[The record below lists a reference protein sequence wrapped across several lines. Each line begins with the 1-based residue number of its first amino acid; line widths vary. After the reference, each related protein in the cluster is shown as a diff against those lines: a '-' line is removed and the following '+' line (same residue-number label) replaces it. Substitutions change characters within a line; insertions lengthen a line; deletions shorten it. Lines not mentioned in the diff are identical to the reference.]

1 MRILLG
7 LILWSLIEIGL
18 FVVVGGAIGLLAT
31 LGVVLGS
38 AMLGVWLIRERGLGA
53 LSELRGGVRGAVLA
67 EVGLTTLAGVMLIM
81 PGLMTDALGLAL
93 LIPWVQRH
101 VVLTLAGRM
110 QAAARYGSAASD
122 VVEGEA
128 VEIDAPRL
136 GQPRQPS
143 GWTKD

>member
-7 LILWSLIEIGL
+7 LIIWSLIEIGL

-31 LGVVLGS
+31 LAVVLGS
-38 AMLGVWLIRERGLGA
+38 AMLGVAVIRGQGLGA
-53 LSELRGGVRGAVLA
+53 LARMRSGASGAMLA
-67 EVGLTTLAGVMLIM
+67 RAGLTTLAGVMLIL
-81 PGLMTDALGLAL
+81 PGFLTDAMGLVM
-93 LIPWVQRH
+93 LIPWVQRR
-101 VVLTLAGRM
+101 VISSMAGRVAGAM
-110 QAAARYGSAASD
+110 RYRSPVSD

-136 GQPRQPS
+136 SEARKPS